1 MLLLAKLK
9 AYMHA
14 YRVAKAACRNYFKL
28 LLCAVLRRE
37 AIFHMRDGRSIRANG
52 ITLLRFLVHFPALR
66 DFVVEGE
73 IVKVLF
79 FGSMIQFTA
88 DMLPYIWLDE
98 AALKREY
105 DVDVE
110 GAVVLDVGA
119 YIGDTP
125 IYWVYRGASKVI
137 AVEPVPQHYRLL
149 VENCKGL
156 PVIPILASVGSQV
169 PELPDMIGSQ
179 SYGVRKAKGFE
190 KYLDVQLLNFTQLVE
205 TWKPDVVKF
214 NCEGC
219 EHFIADELL
228 SLPKLGVRKLILEI
242 HNMGGSEHKE
252 LLHRLEQRFGTG
264 RITYVIDDRAI
275 TVVWEFDNPRMTIT
289 T

>member
-1 MLLLAKLK
+1 MLLLTKLR
-9 AYMHA
+9 AYVHA
-14 YRVAKAACRNYFKL
+14 YKVAKAGCRNYFKL

-37 AIFHMRDGRSIRANG
+37 AIFHMRKGGSIRANG
-52 ITLLRFLVHFPALR
+52 RTLLKCLVRSPALR
-66 DFVVEGE
+66 DCVVEGE

-88 DMLPYIWLDE
+88 DMLPNISLDE
-98 AALKREY
+98 DVLKRVY
-105 DVDVE
+105 DVDVK

-190 KYLDVQLLNFTQLVE
+190 KYLDVPLLSLTGLLE
-205 TWKPDVVKF
+205 AYKPDVVKF

-219 EHFIADELL
+219 EHFLADELF
-228 SLPKLGVRKLILEI
+228 SLPKLGVRKLILQI
-242 HNMGGSEHKE
+242 HNIGGSKPQE
-252 LLHRLEQRFGTG
+252 LLHRLEKRFGMG
-264 RITYVIDDRAI
+264 RITKGKDDEKI
-275 TVVWEFDNPRMTIT
+275 TVIWEFDKPN
-289 T
+289 